1 MISCLHY
8 VSVHTLLNNLRVTV
22 AAGALVIP
30 ASNKKM
36 VASGG
41 ILDIL
46 SKEKIKGRKVR
57 QAKWPNDR
65 SISTKLLVDINIPGK
80 TNIRMR

>member
-1 MISCLHY
+1 
-8 VSVHTLLNNLRVTV
+8 LLNNLRLTV
-22 AAGALVIP
+22 AAAALVIP
-30 ASNKKM
+30 ASTRKV

-41 ILDIL
+41 IHVYTASSIY
-46 SKEKIKGRKVR
+46 SQRKKIKGRKVR

-65 SISTKLLVDINIPGK
+65 AASAKPLVNINIPSK